1 MRVLVTGGSGR
12 VGRYVV
18 EELAQSGH
26 DVTSLD
32 LVRPQNPVS
41 GVRTILGDAALPED
55 SYGAIS
61 YIKAD
66 AVIHMAAWSDPG
78 IVADTRTFRDNVA
91 ATFNL
96 LHVSAAQNV
105 RRVICASS
113 AQVYGFAEHAPV
125 YACVDEEHPL
135 RPLNSYAISK
145 VACEQVA
152 DYFAQRN
159 EMDVLSFRIMGARA
173 PEDLP
178 GEIEALAAHPE
189 NGRFLLWTRTDARD
203 VAIAC
208 RQAIEVETVASGS
221 YNITAQHNALECN
234 PRDLLSAY
242 CPQTELRG
250 GLQGTLSPMTC
261 AKASAAFGYAPRY
274 R

>member
-18 EELAQSGH
+18 EELVQGGH

-32 LVRPQNPVS
+32 LVRPQNPVP
-41 GVRTILGDAALPED
+41 GVRTIIGDAALAED
-55 SYGAIS
+55 AYGAIS
-61 YIKAD
+61 YIRAD

-78 IVADTRTFRDNVA
+78 IVADTRTFRDNVS

-96 LHVSAAQNV
+96 LHVSAAQRV
-105 RRVICASS
+105 QRVICASS
-113 AQVYGFAEHAPV
+113 AQVYGFAELAPV
-125 YACVDEEHPL
+125 YARVDEEHPL

-178 GEIEALAAHPE
+178 GEIEALAAQPE
-189 NGRFLLWTRTDARD
+189 KGCFLLWTRTDARD

-208 RQAIEVETVASGS
+208 RQAIEVETVASGA
-221 YNITAQHNALECN
+221 YNITAKNNALN
-234 PRDLLSAY
+234 RDPRELLATY
-242 CPQTELRG
+242 CPQTELHDDLTG
-250 GLQGTLSPMTC
+250 VLSPMTC
-261 AKASAAFGYAPRY
+261 AKAFAAFGYDPKY